1 MIASVIGFML
11 LSSDAISFE
20 DGGVA
25 VKHFCD
31 AQNRDLPKSNQIN
44 FISVMIASVI
54 GFMLLSSDAISF
66 EDGGV
71 AVSGL
76 ANGYLGSKGLLTAFI
91 AAYATGIIY
100 KFFVSRNITI
110 KMPEQVPPNI
120 SQTFKDIIPFAACL
134 TLFWGI
140 DATGIIYKFFVS
152 RNITIKMPE
161 QVPPNISQT
170 FKDIIPFAACL
181 TLFWGIDFGF
191 RSVFGFCFA
200 QGVIQ
205 VFQPL
210 FSAADG
216 YLGLAII
223 YGAMS
228 LFWFVGVHGPSIV
241 EPAISAALIS
251 NLEINMAMYQ
261 AGEHA
266 TAVLTKPLQDFVVA
280 GVHGPSIV
288 EPAISAALI
297 SNLEIN
303 MAMYQAGEHA
313 TAVLTK
319 PLQDFVV
326 AMGGTGATL
335 VICFMFAFLA
345 KSKEMRAVGR
355 ASAVPVCFGVNE
367 PFLFGAPMV
376 LNPIFFIPFILAPIA
391 NIWITKFFIDVLGMN
406 GFMFSLP
413 WTTPAPV
420 GIAMGLGLQPLAFL
434 LIPILLVCFGVN
446 EPFLFGAPMV
456 LNPIFFI
463 PFIFAPIANIWI
475 TKFFIDVLGMN
486 GFMFSLPWTTPAPV
500 GIAMG
505 LGLQPLAFLLI
516 PILLIADFVICY
528 PFFKVYDRQKCAEE
542 AEIDRD
548 ELAAIAAQKE
558 AAMNAAF
565 QGQADTASVA
575 TGAVAAAAAD
585 MAAEKKLREGKADT
599 AEGGR
604 GADEASAYAALNG
617 RRVLV
622 LCQGGGTSG
631 LLANALGRAEG
642 KADTAEGGR
651 GADEASAYAALN
663 GRRVL
668 VLCQGGGT
676 SGLLANALGRAA
688 REHGID
694 LETAADAYGN
704 HIDIMPD
711 FDLVILAPQAATYFD
726 DLKAD
731 GERAREHGIDLETA
745 ADAYGNHIDIMPD
758 FDLVILAPQAATYFD
773 DLKADGE
780 RMGVACCVTRGKQYI
795 DLTRDGEAALA
806 FVAEQLGL

>member
-1 MIASVIGFML
+1 MEKLIALIEKGKPFFNAIARNKYLKAIRDGFISVMPIIIVSSIFLLVSAVPNVWGFYWPAEINDVLMKAY
-11 LSSDAISFE
+11 SYSMGI
-20 DGGVA
+20 VA
-25 VKHFCD
+25 LCAAATTAKHFCD

-54 GFMLLSSDAISF
+54 GFMLLSSDVISF

-71 AVSGL
+71 AISGL

-91 AAYATGIIY
+91 AAFATGIIY

-134 TLFWGI
+134 TLFWG
-140 DATGIIYKFFVS
+140 V
-152 RNITIKMPE
+152 
-161 QVPPNISQT
+161 
-170 FKDIIPFAACL
+170 
-181 TLFWGIDFGF
+181 DFGF

-228 LFWFVGVHGPSIV
+228 LFWFV
-241 EPAISAALIS
+241 
-251 NLEINMAMYQ
+251 
-261 AGEHA
+261 
-266 TAVLTKPLQDFVVA
+266 

-376 LNPIFFIPFILAPIA
+376 LNPIFFIPFI
-391 NIWITKFFIDVLGMN
+391 
-406 GFMFSLP
+406 
-413 WTTPAPV
+413 
-420 GIAMGLGLQPLAFL
+420 
-434 LIPILLVCFGVN
+434 
-446 EPFLFGAPMV
+446 
-456 LNPIFFI
+456 
-463 PFIFAPIANIWI
+463 FAPIANIWI

-516 PILLIADFVICY
+516 PILLIADFVIYY

-542 AEIDRD
+542 AEVDRD

-585 MAAEKKLREGKADT
+585 MAAEKRLR
-599 AEGGR
+599 
-604 GADEASAYAALNG
+604 
-617 RRVLV
+617 
-622 LCQGGGTSG
+622 
-631 LLANALGRAEG
+631 EG

-731 GERAREHGIDLETA
+731 GER
-745 ADAYGNHIDIMPD
+745 
-758 FDLVILAPQAATYFD
+758 
-773 DLKADGE
+773 
-780 RMGVACCVTRGKQYI
+780 MGVACCVTRGKQYI
-795 DLTRDGEAALA
+795 DLTRDGEASLA

>member
-1 MIASVIGFML
+1 MEKLIALIEKGKPFFNAIARNKYLKAIRDGFISVMPIIIVSSIFLLVSAVPNVWGFYWPAEINDVLMKAYNY
-11 LSSDAISFE
+11 SMGI
-20 DGGVA
+20 VA
-25 VKHFCD
+25 LCAAATTAKHFCD

-71 AVSGL
+71 AISGL

-91 AAYATGIIY
+91 AA
-100 KFFVSRNITI
+100 F
-110 KMPEQVPPNI
+110 
-120 SQTFKDIIPFAACL
+120 
-134 TLFWGI
+134 
-140 DATGIIYKFFVS
+140 ATGIIYKFFVS

-280 GVHGPSIV
+280 
-288 EPAISAALI
+288 
-297 SNLEIN
+297 
-303 MAMYQAGEHA
+303 
-313 TAVLTK
+313 
-319 PLQDFVV
+319 
-326 AMGGTGATL
+326 MGGTGATL

-355 ASAVPVCFGVNE
+355 ASAVP
-367 PFLFGAPMV
+367 
-376 LNPIFFIPFILAPIA
+376 
-391 NIWITKFFIDVLGMN
+391 
-406 GFMFSLP
+406 
-413 WTTPAPV
+413 
-420 GIAMGLGLQPLAFL
+420 
-434 LIPILLVCFGVN
+434 VCFGVN

-516 PILLIADFVICY
+516 PILLIADFVIYY

-542 AEIDRD
+542 AEVDRD

-585 MAAEKKLREGKADT
+585 MAAEKRLR
-599 AEGGR
+599 
-604 GADEASAYAALNG
+604 
-617 RRVLV
+617 
-622 LCQGGGTSG
+622 
-631 LLANALGRAEG
+631 EG

-731 GERAREHGIDLETA
+731 GER
-745 ADAYGNHIDIMPD
+745 
-758 FDLVILAPQAATYFD
+758 
-773 DLKADGE
+773 
-780 RMGVACCVTRGKQYI
+780 MGVACCVTRGKQYI
-795 DLTRDGEAALA
+795 DLTRDGEASLA

>member
-1 MIASVIGFML
+1 MEKLIALIEKGKPFFNAIARNKYLKAIRDGFISVMPIIIVSSIFLLVSAVPNVWGFYWPAEINDVLMKAYNY
-11 LSSDAISFE
+11 SMGI
-20 DGGVA
+20 VA
-25 VKHFCD
+25 LCAAATTAKHFCD

-91 AAYATGIIY
+91 AAFATGIIY

-134 TLFWGI
+134 TLFWG
-140 DATGIIYKFFVS
+140 V
-152 RNITIKMPE
+152 
-161 QVPPNISQT
+161 
-170 FKDIIPFAACL
+170 
-181 TLFWGIDFGF
+181 DFGF

-228 LFWFVGVHGPSIV
+228 LFWFV
-241 EPAISAALIS
+241 
-251 NLEINMAMYQ
+251 
-261 AGEHA
+261 
-266 TAVLTKPLQDFVVA
+266 

-376 LNPIFFIPFILAPIA
+376 LNPIFFIPFI
-391 NIWITKFFIDVLGMN
+391 
-406 GFMFSLP
+406 
-413 WTTPAPV
+413 
-420 GIAMGLGLQPLAFL
+420 
-434 LIPILLVCFGVN
+434 
-446 EPFLFGAPMV
+446 
-456 LNPIFFI
+456 
-463 PFIFAPIANIWI
+463 FAPIANIWI

-516 PILLIADFVICY
+516 PILLIADFVIYY

-542 AEIDRD
+542 AEVDRD
-548 ELAAIAAQKE
+548 KLAAIAAQKE

-585 MAAEKKLREGKADT
+585 MAAEKKLREGKAD
-599 AEGGR
+599 AADGGR
-604 GADEASAYAALNG
+604 AADE
-617 RRVLV
+617 
-622 LCQGGGTSG
+622 T
-631 LLANALGRAEG
+631 
-642 KADTAEGGR
+642 
-651 GADEASAYAALN
+651 SAYAALN

-688 REHGID
+688 RE
-694 LETAADAYGN
+694 
-704 HIDIMPD
+704 
-711 FDLVILAPQAATYFD
+711 
-726 DLKAD
+726 
-731 GERAREHGIDLETA
+731 RGIDLETA

-795 DLTRDGEAALA
+795 DLTRDGEASLA

>member
-1 MIASVIGFML
+1 MEKLIALIEKGKPFFNAIARNKYLKAIRDGFISVMPIIIVSSIFLLVSAVPNVWGFYWPAEVNDVLMKAYNY
-11 LSSDAISFE
+11 SMGI
-20 DGGVA
+20 VA
-25 VKHFCD
+25 LCAAATTAKHFCD

-71 AVSGL
+71 AISGL

-91 AAYATGIIY
+91 AA
-100 KFFVSRNITI
+100 F
-110 KMPEQVPPNI
+110 
-120 SQTFKDIIPFAACL
+120 
-134 TLFWGI
+134 
-140 DATGIIYKFFVS
+140 ATGIIYKFFVS

-280 GVHGPSIV
+280 
-288 EPAISAALI
+288 
-297 SNLEIN
+297 
-303 MAMYQAGEHA
+303 
-313 TAVLTK
+313 
-319 PLQDFVV
+319 
-326 AMGGTGATL
+326 MGGTGATL

-355 ASAVPVCFGVNE
+355 ASAVP
-367 PFLFGAPMV
+367 
-376 LNPIFFIPFILAPIA
+376 
-391 NIWITKFFIDVLGMN
+391 
-406 GFMFSLP
+406 
-413 WTTPAPV
+413 
-420 GIAMGLGLQPLAFL
+420 
-434 LIPILLVCFGVN
+434 VCFGVN

-516 PILLIADFVICY
+516 PILLIADFAIYY

-542 AEIDRD
+542 AEVDRD

-585 MAAEKKLREGKADT
+585 MAAEKKLREGKADA

-604 GADEASAYAALNG
+604 GAD
-617 RRVLV
+617 
-622 LCQGGGTSG
+622 
-631 LLANALGRAEG
+631 
-642 KADTAEGGR
+642 K
-651 GADEASAYAALN
+651 ASAYAALN

-731 GERAREHGIDLETA
+731 GER
-745 ADAYGNHIDIMPD
+745 
-758 FDLVILAPQAATYFD
+758 
-773 DLKADGE
+773 
-780 RMGVACCVTRGKQYI
+780 MGVACCVTRGKQYI
-795 DLTRDGEAALA
+795 DLTRDGEASLA

>member
-1 MIASVIGFML
+1 MEKLIALIEKGKPLFNAIARNKYLKAIRDGFISVMPIIIVSSIFLLVSAVPNVWGFYWPAEINDVLMKAYNY
-11 LSSDAISFE
+11 SMGI
-20 DGGVA
+20 VA
-25 VKHFCD
+25 LCAAATTAKHFCD

-71 AVSGL
+71 AISGL

-91 AAYATGIIY
+91 AA
-100 KFFVSRNITI
+100 F
-110 KMPEQVPPNI
+110 
-120 SQTFKDIIPFAACL
+120 
-134 TLFWGI
+134 
-140 DATGIIYKFFVS
+140 ATGIIYKFFVS

-280 GVHGPSIV
+280 
-288 EPAISAALI
+288 
-297 SNLEIN
+297 
-303 MAMYQAGEHA
+303 
-313 TAVLTK
+313 
-319 PLQDFVV
+319 
-326 AMGGTGATL
+326 MGGTGATL

-355 ASAVPVCFGVNE
+355 ASAVP
-367 PFLFGAPMV
+367 
-376 LNPIFFIPFILAPIA
+376 
-391 NIWITKFFIDVLGMN
+391 
-406 GFMFSLP
+406 
-413 WTTPAPV
+413 
-420 GIAMGLGLQPLAFL
+420 
-434 LIPILLVCFGVN
+434 VCFGVN

-516 PILLIADFVICY
+516 PILLIADFVIYY

-542 AEIDRD
+542 AEVDRD

-565 QGQADTASVA
+565 QGHADTASVA

-599 AEGGR
+599 AEG
-604 GADEASAYAALNG
+604 E
-617 RRVLV
+617 
-622 LCQGGGTSG
+622 
-631 LLANALGRAEG
+631 RA
-642 KADTAEGGR
+642 
-651 GADEASAYAALN
+651 ADEASAYAALN

-731 GERAREHGIDLETA
+731 C
-745 ADAYGNHIDIMPD
+745 
-758 FDLVILAPQAATYFD
+758 
-773 DLKADGE
+773 E

-795 DLTRDGEAALA
+795 DLTRDGEASLA